1 MKKVV
6 TMAWMATSKIGV
18 VNIFLKEP
26 KMTPYGDYFG
36 EGMVATIGTVG
47 ACKFPNHHT
56 FILTDGIAFPSVGKR
71 PQRHVPSESQQKTCP
86 SIP

>member
-1 MKKVV
+1 MMTKNGLPRRKRKRLFITWQLMIETTMKKVE

-47 ACKFPNHHT
+47 AGKFP
-56 FILTDGIAFPSVGKR
+56 
-71 PQRHVPSESQQKTCP
+71 
-86 SIP
+86 

>member
-1 MKKVV
+1 MRKVE

-47 ACKFPNHHT
+47 ACKFPNQHT
-56 FILTDGIAFPSVGKR
+56 FILTDGIDFPKEGNKVRVKITFEVVDE
-71 PQRHVPSESQQKTCP
+71 QE
-86 SIP
+86 

>member
-1 MKKVV
+1 MRKVE

-47 ACKFPNHHT
+47 AGKFPNHHT
-56 FILTDGIAFPSVGKR
+56 FILTDGIDFPKEGNKVRVKITFEVVDE
-71 PQRHVPSESQQKTCP
+71 QE
-86 SIP
+86 

>member
-1 MKKVV
+1 MKKVE

-26 KMTPYGDYFG
+26 KMTLYGDYFC

-47 ACKFPNHHT
+47 AGKFPDHHT
-56 FILTDGIAFPSVGKR
+56 FILTDGIDFPKEGNKVRVKITFEVVDE
-71 PQRHVPSESQQKTCP
+71 QE
-86 SIP
+86 

>member
-1 MKKVV
+1 MRKVE

-36 EGMVATIGTVG
+36 E
-47 ACKFPNHHT
+47 K
-56 FILTDGIAFPSVGKR
+56 K
-71 PQRHVPSESQQKTCP
+71 
-86 SIP
+86 